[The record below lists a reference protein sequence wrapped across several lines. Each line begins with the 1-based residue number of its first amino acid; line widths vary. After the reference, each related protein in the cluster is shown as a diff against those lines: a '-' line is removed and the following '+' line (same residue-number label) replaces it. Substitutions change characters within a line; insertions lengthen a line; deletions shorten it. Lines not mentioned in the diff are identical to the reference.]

1 MTNFGLTLTNRGVV
15 TGDSSLEEMYDLARR
30 VDDDERFTSVWVGD
44 SITAKP
50 RLDALSLMSALA
62 ARTERVRIGPGCF
75 ATTPVRPAILLAY
88 QLAAI
93 DVISNGRLTFAACM
107 GAADASEFDHFCVP
121 PVTRSGRME
130 EAIEI
135 IRLLTSEDDAS
146 YHGKYNDFDNLTIEP
161 HSIQRPIPILIVSNP
176 NPNDARNRE
185 RGLRRVARLGDGWM
199 STTLTPE
206 LLGEY
211 LGDIHRYADE
221 AGRELPDDF
230 DVVAFHSVMID
241 DDRDA
246 AYAEAKR
253 FLDDYYFLDH
263 SEAMVRRWCSYGPPE
278 QAIEDIQRYIDA
290 GATSV
295 LLRICS
301 GDQIT
306 QYQRISEEVLPAFI

>member
-1 MTNFGLTLTNRGVV
+1 M
-15 TGDSSLEEMYDLARR
+15 
-30 VDDDERFTSVWVGD
+30 
-44 SITAKP
+44 P
-50 RLDALSLMSALA
+50 
-62 ARTERVRIGPGCF
+62 
-75 ATTPVRPAILLAY
+75 
-88 QLAAI
+88 
-93 DVISNGRLTFAACM
+93 
-107 GAADASEFDHFCVP
+107 
-121 PVTRSGRME
+121 
-130 EAIEI
+130 
-135 IRLLTSEDDAS
+135 
-146 YHGKYNDFDNLTIEP
+146 
-161 HSIQRPIPILIVSNP
+161 
-176 NPNDARNRE
+176 RNRE
-185 RGLRRVARLGDGWM
+185 RGLSRVARLGDGWM

-211 LGDIHRYADE
+211 LGDIRRYAEE

-246 AYAEAKR
+246 AFAEAKR

-301 GDQIT
+301 GDQT
-306 QYQRISEEVLPAFI
+306 GQYQRISEEVLPAFV

>member
-30 VDDDERFTSVWVGD
+30 VDEDERFASVWVGD

-107 GAADASEFDHFCVP
+107 GAADASEFDHFCIP
-121 PVTRSGRME
+121 PITRSGRME

-146 YHGKYNDFDNLTIEP
+146 FHGKYNDFDNLTIEP

-176 NPNDARNRE
+176 NPNDASNRE
-185 RGLRRVARLGDGWM
+185 RGLSRVARLGDGWM

-211 LGDIHRYADE
+211 FGDIHRYADE
-221 AGRELPDDF
+221 EGRQLPDDF
-230 DVVAFHSVMID
+230 
-241 DDRDA
+241 
-246 AYAEAKR
+246 
-253 FLDDYYFLDH
+253 
-263 SEAMVRRWCSYGPPE
+263 EAMVRRWCSYGPPE
-278 QAIEDIQRYIDA
+278 QAVKDIQRYIDA

-301 GDQIT
+301 GDQTT

>member
-1 MTNFGLTLTNRGVV
+1 MTDFGLTLTNRGVV
-15 TGDSSLEEMYDLARR
+15 TGDSSLEEMYALTDL
-30 VDDDERFTSVWVGD
+30 VDNDERWTSVWVGD

-75 ATTPVRPAILLAY
+75 ATTPVRPPILLAY

-107 GAADASEFDHFCVP
+107 GAPDNSEFEHFCVP

-135 IRLLTSEDDAS
+135 IRLLTSEDHAS
-146 YHGKYNDFDNLTIEP
+146 YHGTYHDFDDLTIEP
-161 HSIQRPIPILIVSNP
+161 RSVQRPIPILVVSNP

-185 RGLRRVARLGDGWM
+185 RGLSRVARLGDGWM
-199 STTLTPE
+199 STRLTPE
-206 LLGEY
+206 LLQEY
-211 LGDIHRYADE
+211 LADIRRYADE
-221 AGRELPDDF
+221 AGRVLPDDF
-230 DVVAFHSVMID
+230 DVVVFHSVMID

-246 AYAEAKR
+246 AYSEAKR
-253 FLDDYYFLDH
+253 FLDDYYMLDH
-263 SEAMVRRWCSYGPPE
+263 SEPSVRRWCSYGPAE
-278 QAIEDIQRYIDA
+278 QAVEDIRQFIDA
-290 GATSV
+290 GATTV

-301 GDQIT
+301 GDQTT
-306 QYQRISEEVLPAFI
+306 QFQRISEEVLPALA

>member
-1 MTNFGLTLTNRGVV
+1 MTDFGLTLTNRGVV
-15 TGDSSLEEMYDLARR
+15 TGDSSLEEMYDLTRR
-30 VDDDERFTSVWVGD
+30 VDEDERWTSVWVGD

-75 ATTPVRPAILLAY
+75 ATTPVRPAMLLAY

-107 GAADASEFDHFCVP
+107 GAADASEFEHFCVP
-121 PVTRSGRME
+121 PITRSGRME
-130 EAIEI
+130 EAVEI
-135 IRLLTSEDDAS
+135 IRLLTSEDNAS

-161 HSIQRPIPILIVSNP
+161 RSIQRPIPILIVSNP

-185 RGLRRVARLGDGWM
+185 RGLSRVARLGDGWM

-211 LGDIHRYADE
+211 LADIRRYADA

-246 AYAEAKR
+246 AFAEAKR

-263 SEAMVRRWCSYGPPE
+263 SEAMVRR
-278 QAIEDIQRYIDA
+278 
-290 GATSV
+290 
-295 LLRICS
+295 
-301 GDQIT
+301 
-306 QYQRISEEVLPAFI
+306 

>member
-1 MTNFGLTLTNRGVV
+1 MTWPGGLMRTSGLR
-15 TGDSSLEEMYDLARR
+15 
-30 VDDDERFTSVWVGD
+30 SVWVGD

-107 GAADASEFDHFCVP
+107 GAADASEFEHFCVP
-121 PVTRSGRME
+121 PITRSGRME

-135 IRLLTSEDDAS
+135 VRLLTSEDNAS
-146 YHGKYNDFDNLTIEP
+146 YHGKYNDFDDLTIEP
-161 HSIQRPIPILIVSNP
+161 RSIQRPIPILVVSNP

-185 RGLRRVARLGDGWM
+185 RGLSRVARLGDGWM

-211 LGDIHRYADE
+211 LSDIRRYADE
-221 AGRELPDDF
+221 AGRQLPDDF

-246 AYAEAKR
+246 AFAEAKR

-290 GATSV
+290 GGDVGAAAHLQRRSDGPV
-295 LLRICS
+295 PANLRGS
-301 GDQIT
+301 AAGVRLTASRLAQ
-306 QYQRISEEVLPAFI
+306 SLPCVRTNGGFSW

>member
-15 TGDSSLEEMYDLARR
+15 TGDSSLEEMYDLTAR
-30 VDDDERFTSVWVGD
+30 VDVDERWSSVWVGD

-107 GAADASEFDHFCVP
+107 GAPANSEFEHFCVP
-121 PVTRSGRME
+121 AATRSGRME

-146 YHGKYNDFDNLTIEP
+146 YHGKYNDFDHLTIEP
-161 HSIQRPIPILIVSNP
+161 HSIQRPIPILVVSNP
-176 NPNDARNRE
+176 NPRDASNRE
-185 RGLRRVARLGDGWM
+185 RGLSRVARLGDGWM
-199 STTLTPE
+199 STNLTPE
-206 LLGEY
+206 LLAEY
-211 LGDIHRYADE
+211 LSDIHRYADE

-230 DVVAFHSVMID
+230 DVVAFHSVTID

-246 AYAEAKR
+246 AYSEAKR
-253 FLDDYYFLDH
+253 FLDEYYMLDH
-263 SEAMVRRWCSYGPPE
+263 SESAVRRWCSYGPAE
-278 QAIEDIQRYIDA
+278 QAVEDIQRYIDA
-290 GATSV
+290 GATTV

-301 GDQIT
+301 GDQTT
-306 QYQRISEEVLPAFI
+306 QFQRISEEVLPAFA